1 MSDKTAG
8 VPLTGVR
15 WVFAL
20 CAVLAVALLVPAL
33 DRFAWLFALG
43 LLALAGVIV
52 VQLFRASRAR

>member
-1 MSDKTAG
+1 MSDKDAG
-8 VPLTGVR
+8 VPFTGVR

-20 CAVLAVALLVPAL
+20 CAILAVALLIPAL

-52 VQLFRASRAR
+52 VQLFRTSRAR